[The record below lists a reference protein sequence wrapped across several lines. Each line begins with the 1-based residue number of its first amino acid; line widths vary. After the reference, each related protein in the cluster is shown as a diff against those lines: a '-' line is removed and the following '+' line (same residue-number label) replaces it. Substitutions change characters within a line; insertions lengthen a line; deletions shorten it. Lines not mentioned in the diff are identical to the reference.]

1 MININIKKIMKEIF
15 YTTLVFV
22 LAISLYWV
30 SLKNPILIEVS
41 PYQLSQTTQTLLQ
54 NLDKPLHLT
63 LYTQDVDTHHLVLML
78 VERYQK
84 HHKDIHFSWQKYSH
98 DPQLPHQGLVIEF
111 EKSKQ
116 IIDLDKTP
124 LDENKL
130 TNALFKLYRKP
141 NQWVVF
147 LQGHGEPSIFSTK
160 NNDLSLFRLGLENQG
175 IKTQELNLSQTPV
188 IPDNTNVL
196 VIAAVKS
203 PLMPGEEKLIADYLN
218 KGKSILW
225 LIDPDSAPIT
235 SLSAR
240 LGIIPLPGTIVDLQ
254 GQKLG
259 TPHPAITIVNQYP
272 KMPFSH
278 PDTLTA
284 FPFAVALDQKTN
296 LEFQTKPLLLTH
308 AESWNETSPLNNQIS
323 FNPEKNERAGPLL
336 LGAEFTRKF
345 PDEDEQR
352 IVVIGN
358 SRFIRN
364 GAIENYGNLGFGLNL
379 LNWLN
384 HDDKLLHISQP
395 VVKDAL
401 PNIHLTSAL
410 LIQYGFPMLSFILLI
425 SSLIAFWRIKHRS
438 NKMASKIALT

>member
-1 MININIKKIMKEIF
+1 MKKILKEIL
-15 YTTLVFV
+15 YTILAVV
-22 LAISLYWV
+22 LAISFYWV
-30 SLKNPILIEVS
+30 SLKNPILIEAS
-41 PYQLSQTTQTLLQ
+41 PYQLSDTTQTLLKNIDQ
-54 NLDKPLHLT
+54 PLYLT
-63 LYTQDVDTHHLVLML
+63 LHTQDVDTHHLVHML

-84 HHKDIHFSWQKYSH
+84 HQKNIHFAWQQNSH
-98 DPQLPHQGLVIEF
+98 DPLLPHQGLVIEF

-130 TNALFKLYRKP
+130 TNALFKVYRQP
-141 NQWVVF
+141 NKWVVF

-196 VIAAVKS
+196 IIASVKS
-203 PLMPGEEKLIADYLN
+203 QLMPKEEKLITDYIN

-225 LIDPDSAPIT
+225 LIDPDSAPIQ
-235 SLSAR
+235 SFSAK
-240 LGIIPLPGTIVDLQ
+240 LGIIPLPGTIVDLH

-259 TPHPAITIVNQYP
+259 TPHPAITIVTEYP

-284 FPFAVALDQKTN
+284 FPFAVALAHQKASI
-296 LEFQTKPLLLTH
+296 EFQTKPLLLTH
-308 AESWNETSPLNNQIS
+308 SESWNETSPLSNQIS

-336 LGAEFTRKF
+336 LGVELTRKLI
-345 PDEDEQR
+345 DENEQR

-358 SRFIRN
+358 SRFMRN
-364 GAIENYGNLGFGLNL
+364 GAIENYGNLGFGLSL
-379 LNWLN
+379 INWLG
-384 HDDKLLHISQP
+384 HDDKLIHISQP

-401 PNIHLTSAL
+401 PNIHLASAL
-410 LIQYGFPMLSFILLI
+410 LIQYGFPMLSLLLLI
-425 SSLIAFWRIKHRS
+425 SSLMFFWRIKRKS
-438 NKMASKIALT
+438 NKIASKIALT